1 MAAAMTYSPTASKQP
16 SQSCQ
21 YRTYKE
27 VGRIMDKT
35 ALPLNS
41 RKTILASL
49 ALRCTDDKALGEAMR
64 HADTVLACL
73 PQQNTE
79 VNTE

>member
-1 MAAAMTYSPTASKQP
+1 M
-16 SQSCQ
+16 
-21 YRTYKE
+21 E
-27 VGRIMDKT
+27 KT
-35 ALPLNS
+35 ALLLNS
-41 RKTILASL
+41 LKTILASPS
-49 ALRCTDDKALGEAMR
+49 LRCTDDKALGEAMR